1 MLVKKVRLSLNLR
14 AVLKNS
20 LTTGEQASLLARLRS
35 VYERRRVHGKQ
46 GCLPSSVMNNWLIV
60 GLGNPG
66 PEYAKTRHNL
76 GFMLVDL
83 LAAQL
88 QTRVTRNECRS
99 LIGRGVIDN
108 QTVELVKPQTY
119 MNLSGEAVS
128 CLMTKENRSVEK
140 LIVISDDLAL
150 PFGTIRIRPQGTHGG
165 QNGLRSIIAYLGTQ
179 EFIRLRIGI
188 GPEHP
193 VSDASRFVLENFA
206 KGDAETLEKIL
217 EKAADAVRM
226 IITDDVDAAM
236 ARFN

>member
-1 MLVKKVRLSLNLR
+1 MS
-14 AVLKNS
+14 
-20 LTTGEQASLLARLRS
+20 
-35 VYERRRVHGKQ
+35 
-46 GCLPSSVMNNWLIV
+46 NWLIV

-83 LAAQL
+83 LASRL
-88 QTRVTRNECRS
+88 QTQVKRSECRA
-99 LIGRGVIDN
+99 LVGRAGIDGSI
-108 QTVELVKPQTY
+108 VELAKPQTY

-128 CLMTKENRSVEK
+128 CLVAKDDRSLEK

-150 PFGTIRIRPQGTHGG
+150 PFGTMRIRTKGSHGG
-165 QNGLRSIIAYLGTQ
+165 QNGLRSIIDCTRTQ

-188 GPEHP
+188 QPEHP
-193 VSDASRFVLENFA
+193 VQDAIKFVLENFA

-217 EKAADAVRM
+217 DESADAVRT
-226 IITDDVDAAM
+226 IITDGADAAM